1 MANFGY
7 SAPMTET
14 VLLGVLSLRV
24 PGTRLEW
31 DSANLKV
38 KGMPELDRL
47 IRPEPRKGWEG

>member
-1 MANFGY
+1 
-7 SAPMTET
+7 
-14 VLLGVLSLRV
+14 V